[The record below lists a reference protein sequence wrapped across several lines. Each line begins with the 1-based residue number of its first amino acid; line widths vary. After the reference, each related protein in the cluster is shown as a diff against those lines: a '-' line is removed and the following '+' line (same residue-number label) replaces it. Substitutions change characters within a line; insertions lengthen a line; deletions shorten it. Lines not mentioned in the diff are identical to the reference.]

1 MQRRPTVGP
10 GSQKAPFRE
19 RLPGT
24 ISKLG
29 KGKVLQR
36 GPNGRW
42 RGRAGGSGN
51 GSGSGTGTGPSRG
64 MISGSERS

>member
-10 GSQKAPFRE
+10 GSQKAPLRE

-29 KGKVLQR
+29 KGTPIEKVANMGIGGGVWCERAAVEGR
-36 GPNGRW
+36 GL
-42 RGRAGGSGN
+42 
-51 GSGSGTGTGPSRG
+51 
-64 MISGSERS
+64 

>member
-10 GSQKAPFRE
+10 GSQKAPLRE

-29 KGKVLQR
+29 KGRQGKGGQMR
-36 GPNGRW
+36 GGVV
-42 RGRAGGSGN
+42 GGGWY
-51 GSGSGTGTGPSRG
+51 GGC
-64 MISGSERS
+64 EW